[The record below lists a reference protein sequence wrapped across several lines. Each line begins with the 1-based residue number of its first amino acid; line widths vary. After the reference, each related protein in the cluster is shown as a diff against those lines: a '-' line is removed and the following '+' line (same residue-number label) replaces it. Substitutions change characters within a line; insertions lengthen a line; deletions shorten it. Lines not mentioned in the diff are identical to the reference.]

1 MKKLFLFLCIFLLS
15 VSLKAQSENEFQ
27 EYTEKVEK
35 QRSEFWKEKQFGKA
49 VDLLKEAITQF
60 NSQSKELKTNYNSV
74 YCGHLYN
81 IACAHSLNKD
91 IDSAVVYFRKAVNE
105 GFKDYA
111 NAKVDTDLDNIRKE
125 PKFIESL
132 AKLREK
138 GDYEF
143 ILKKYGAYKSIDH
156 DMPAFTYLSKDTKVL
171 TDLRKK
177 YNLDSVAGN
186 GDEVSRFINL
196 MKWVH
201 KTVKHDGSSS
211 NPKIKDADAIIEI
224 CKTEKRGVN
233 CRMMATILNEVY
245 LSMGYKSRFIT
256 CMPQGEKFDDCHV
269 INEVYS
275 TTLNKWLWM
284 DPSFETYVTDDKA
297 NYLSIQ
303 ETRYRLVNGLPVN
316 ASKEIN
322 WNGQAYGGGGVKYL
336 HVYMAKN
343 LYRFSIPLNSCSG
356 YENIPKNERVYV
368 ELFPAGY
375 NPSNVELGKITNGSY
390 YTTDDAK
397 YWSAPKDK

>member
-1 MKKLFLFLCIFLLS
+1 MKKLCLFLSIFLLT
-15 VSLKAQSENEFQ
+15 VTINAQSEKAFQ
-27 EYTEKVEK
+27 EYSEKIEK
-35 QRSEFWKEKQFGKA
+35 QRSEFWKTKQFGKA
-49 VDLLKEAITQF
+49 ADLLKESIAQF
-60 NSQSKELKTNYNSV
+60 NLQNKGIQNNYSSLYNGS
-74 YCGHLYN
+74 LYN
-81 IACAHSLNKD
+81 IACAHSLNNEK
-91 IDSAVVYFRKAVNE
+91 DSALVYFQKAIDA
-105 GFKDYA
+105 GFIDYY

-125 PKFIESL
+125 SKFIESL

-143 ILKKYGAYKSIDH
+143 VLKTHREYRSLSAEIPS
-156 DMPAFTYLSKDTKVL
+156 FTYQSKDDIVL

-186 GDEVSRFINL
+186 GDEISKFINL

-201 KTVKHDGSSS
+201 KIVRHDGSST
-211 NPKIKDADAIIEI
+211 NPKVKSADAIIEI
-224 CKTEKRGVN
+224 CEAEKRGVN

-284 DPSFETYVTDDKA
+284 DPTFETYVTDDKGM
-297 NYLSIQ
+297 YLSIQ
-303 ETRYRLVNGLPVN
+303 ETRYRLVNDLPVN

-322 WNGQAYGGGGVKYL
+322 WNSQPYGGGGDKYL
-336 HVYMAKN
+336 HGYMTKN
-343 LYRFSIPLNSCSG
+343 LYRFSIPLNSCSA
-356 YENIPKNERVYV
+356 YENLPMKERTYL
-368 ELFPAGY
+368 ELYPVGY
-375 NPSNVELGKITNGSY
+375 NPKVVELGKVTEGSY

-397 YWSAPKDK
+397 YWAAPKN